1 MTNTL
6 GNNDQYCWFS
16 VKSSNIIRDLTR
28 PSGPLGHEDMVHYIT
43 SSLVIDKYFFKI
55 YLKMLTNVLKC
66 DTEGYNTPKYSLNRW
81 PSFKVHH

>member
-55 YLKMLTNVLKC
+55 YLKMLTNVLKYTHRSTVST
-66 DTEGYNTPKYSLNRW
+66 DGLHSKFIIEQ
-81 PSFKVHH
+81 